1 MTLLLAAS
9 LPKPDMRAQFPFPPL
24 LDHAQKL
31 HVSESKHFW
40 LQHFHDSVPGKT
52 SAFSRARKFTFSF
65 WQLYSRVS
73 SDRVQPGSAVGS
85 ADGSCSSGAGSSGD
99 SSSGAGS
106 SDRHSVGRSPCMKQN
121 LGLEVLVLTWTQSVR
136 HSWGRERWARS

>member
-9 LPKPDMRAQFPFPPL
+9 LPWPVMRAQFPFSPL
-24 LDHAQKL
+24 LDQAQKL

-65 WQLYSRVS
+65 WQLYSWVS

-85 ADGSCSSGAGSSGD
+85 ADGSSGASCSGSSSTGSSSSGAGSSGAG
-99 SSSGAGS
+99 SSGAAS
-106 SDRHSVGRSPCMKQN
+106 SDRHSVGRSPCMKQYF
-121 LGLEVLVLTWTQSVR
+121 GLEVLVLV
-136 HSWGRERWARS
+136 

>member
-65 WQLYSRVS
+65 WQLYSCVS

-85 ADGSCSSGAGSSGD
+85 ADGSSSSGSSSTGAGSSGAGSSGAGSSGD

-121 LGLEVLVLTWTQSVR
+121 LGLEVLVLT
-136 HSWGRERWARS
+136 

>member
-9 LPKPDMRAQFPFPPL
+9 LPKPVMRAQFPFSPL
-24 LDHAQKL
+24 LDQAQKL

-65 WQLYSRVS
+65 WQLYSWVS
-73 SDRVQPGSAVGS
+73 SDRVQPGSGVG
-85 ADGSCSSGAGSSGD
+85 SSGA

-106 SDRHSVGRSPCMKQN
+106 SDRHSVGRSPCMKQYF
-121 LGLEVLVLTWTQSVR
+121 GLE
-136 HSWGRERWARS
+136 